1 MPPVSD
7 LVRDSKLQA
16 NVSRNCTIHIYVEA
30 GRNRRR
36 ISRQDVWQHEKY
48 LGQGSYGQ
56 VWLEECI
63 AGKSIGELRAVK
75 MIRKRPNAS
84 TIRDYNRELE
94 AVAKFSNPK
103 VSYQSKFFGV
113 SILSNTS

>member
-16 NVSRNCTIHIYVEA
+16 DVSRGSTIHSFVEA
-30 GRNRRR
+30 GQNRRR
-36 ISRQDVWQHEKY
+36 ISRQEVWQHEKH

-56 VWLEECI
+56 VWLEKCT

-75 MIRKRPNAS
+75 MIRKKPNAS

-103 VSYQSKFFGV
+103 VSK
-113 SILSNTS
+113 